1 MSILQQPEQ
10 HSLWRRWLRT
20 ATPKPVIPLMTA
32 TIVKVSILL
41 SPNNKIYNKM
51 PYQIIRV
58 TPRGYILTDDKGHIY
73 NKVPKSKKEC
83 EAQMRAIEASKARR
97 KH

>member
-1 MSILQQPEQ
+1 
-10 HSLWRRWLRT
+10 
-20 ATPKPVIPLMTA
+20 
-32 TIVKVSILL
+32 
-41 SPNNKIYNKM
+41 M

-97 KH
+97 KR